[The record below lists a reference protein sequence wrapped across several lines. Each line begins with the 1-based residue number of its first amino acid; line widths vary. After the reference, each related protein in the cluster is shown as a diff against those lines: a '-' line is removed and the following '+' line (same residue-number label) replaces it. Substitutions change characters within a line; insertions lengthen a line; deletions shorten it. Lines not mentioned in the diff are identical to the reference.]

1 MRWMALALVIL
12 ACAAIAV
19 MTLVRHS
26 VRGTVGTELVYDD
39 FVFQVLG
46 TETRDSLLDGRL
58 HPEGVYRLVRLRILN
73 DAVRVDYRMP
83 SHRAVLVGSDGERYE
98 VDREAQ
104 RTLDA
109 ALPADKVP
117 PAVLHPGDETVT
129 ELVYDVPRGEPLEL
143 MISWG
148 GSAIDLL
155 DWIFCGERRI
165 VLP

>member
-1 MRWMALALVIL
+1 MRWVALALVIL
-12 ACAAIAV
+12 ACATIAV
-19 MTLVRHS
+19 LTLVRHP
-26 VRGTVGTELVYDD
+26 VRGTLGTELVYDD

-58 HPEGVYRLVRLRILN
+58 RPEGVYRLVRLRVLN

-83 SHRAVLVGSDGERYE
+83 SHRAVLVGARGEHYE

-104 RTLDA
+104 RALEA
-109 ALPADKVP
+109 AAPERVP
-117 PAVLHPGDETVT
+117 PAVLHPGDEALT